1 MAIASAPSVINNQS
15 FQVWA
20 GKSLSAP
27 DQRAARNVIR
37 VGSVLVAP
45 GDNTSVPL
53 GGNFDVWYDKSTHA
67 LLIDIASTQVGGP
80 V

>member
-20 GKSLSAP
+20 GKGPSAP

-37 VGSVLVAP
+37 IASVVVAP
-45 GDNTSVPL
+45 GDNTTVPL
-53 GGNFDVWYDKSTHA
+53 GGSFDVWYDKSTHA
-67 LLIDIASTQVGGP
+67 VLVDIASTQVGGP
-80 V
+80 S